1 MPKVKK
7 VKKYYA
13 ICHPGGECMPDILSR
28 ISEVD
33 AWISFYHQSFNLRG
47 KESLKEWV
55 DKQKKWGYKCITLI
69 HG

>member
-1 MPKVKK
+1 MKNVKN
-7 VKKYYA
+7 YYA
-13 ICHPGGECMPDILSR
+13 ICHGGECMPDILSS

-47 KESLKEWV
+47 KESLKDWV
-55 DKQKKWGYKCITLI
+55 DKQKKLGYKCIILV